1 MERKKT
7 FSEFSY
13 KRIDLEK
20 LKKDIRE
27 ITEEVMHASSAE
39 EQAKAIYRMNEV
51 EKEIST
57 ASSLEYI
64 RYTVNVKD

>member
-20 LKKDIRE
+20 LKNDVTYDASTSGVDWERE
-27 ITEEVMHASSAE
+27 TKGRVTLLW
-39 EQAKAIYRMNEV
+39 R
-51 EKEIST
+51 
-57 ASSLEYI
+57 
-64 RYTVNVKD
+64 